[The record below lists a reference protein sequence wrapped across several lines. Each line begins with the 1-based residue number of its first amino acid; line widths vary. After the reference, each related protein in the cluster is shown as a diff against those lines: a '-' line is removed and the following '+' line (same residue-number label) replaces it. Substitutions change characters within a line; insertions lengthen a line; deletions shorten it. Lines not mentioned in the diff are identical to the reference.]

1 MASSI
6 CALSPSVPSH
16 LTKTTLPLFQGS
28 KCEMSR
34 RTFAVKGIVASGVS
48 VSSSTLTAETLP
60 SSKGFERLPY
70 KAEGYNY
77 WTWRGHKIHYV
88 VQGEGSPI
96 VLIHGFGASAFHWR
110 FCVLVRIRFRRG
122 SESTWNDRMKVHGEN
137 EPDLLQYNIP
147 ELAKK
152 HKVYAIDLL
161 GFGWSDKA
169 LIDYDAMV
177 WRDQVVDF
185 VTEIVKEPAV
195 LVGNSLGGFT
205 ALVAAI
211 GLPELVNGVALLN
224 SAGQFGD
231 EKRESKTSEET
242 ALQKFVLK
250 PLKEVFQRV
259 VLGFL
264 FWQAKQ
270 PARILSVLKSVYIN
284 SSNVDDYLV
293 ESITR
298 PAQDPNAGEV
308 YYRLMTRFMMNQSKY
323 TLNAV
328 LSELSCPLLLL
339 WGDLDPWVG
348 PGKANRIKEFYPKTT
363 LVNLQAGHCP
373 HDEIPEL
380 VNKALLDWLTTL
392 TPEVTLQTV

>member
-6 CALSPSVPSH
+6 CALSPSVQSQ
-16 LTKTTLPLFQGS
+16 LTKTTLVAPIPLYQRS

-34 RTFAVKGIVASGVS
+34 RSFAFKGIVASGVS
-48 VSSSTLTAETLP
+48 VAASTLTAEAEP

-70 KAEGYNY
+70 KPEGYNY

-110 FCVLVRIRFRRG
+110 
-122 SESTWNDRMKVHGEN
+122 
-137 EPDLLQYNIP
+137 YNIP

-152 HKVYAIDLL
+152 HKVYALDLL

-185 VTEIVKEPAV
+185 VKEILE
-195 LVGNSLGGFT
+195 T
-205 ALVAAI
+205 AT
-211 GLPELVNGVALLN
+211 GLPDLVNGVALLN

-231 EKRESKTSEET
+231 GKRESETSEET
-242 ALQKFVLK
+242 ALQKFLLK

-270 PARILSVLKSVYIN
+270 PARVLSVLKSVYIN

-323 TLNAV
+323 TLDAV

-348 PGKANRIKEFYPKTT
+348 PAKANRIKEFYPKTT

-373 HDEIPEL
+373 HDETPEL